1 MLRTKYEA
9 VIGLEV
15 HVELKTNSKA
25 FCGCATSFGAEPNS
39 NVCPICLGMPG
50 TLPVLNR
57 QMVEYAIKTGLALN
71 CRIAEYS
78 KFDRKNYY
86 YPDLPKNYQI
96 SQFDLPIAIGG
107 KLDIEGDGSSKTIG
121 ITRVHMEEDA
131 GKLVHQ
137 GNIMTTPYSLVDL
150 NRAGTPL
157 LEIVSE
163 PDMSSGLEARKY
175 VEKLRAI
182 LLFLEVSDCKMEEG
196 SLRCDANVS
205 VRPYGQ
211 TKLGTKAEIKNMN
224 SFRSLERAVE
234 YEIDRQIEILEEG
247 GKIVQDTRTWDE
259 DKQVT
264 LGMRSKEEAHDY
276 RYFPDPDLI
285 PLKIDQAWIERV
297 RESLPELPDQAILR
311 LVEEHNL
318 SQYDATLLTAT
329 KDGLEFFDACVR
341 QYPQPKVVANWIMGE
356 LARLLNQNNMEIK
369 ECRITPDALSQLL
382 VLLEKGTIN
391 GKIAKVVLEDMF
403 QTGALPNKII
413 EERGLVQISDEA
425 GILSIVKEV
434 INANPKVVNDF
445 KNGKGK
451 AIGFLVGQVMK
462 ASKGKANPEIANRLL
477 NEELSRL

>member
-329 KDGLEFFDACVR
+329 KDELESFDACVR
-341 QYPQPKVVANWIMGE
+341 Q
-356 LARLLNQNNMEIK
+356 
-369 ECRITPDALSQLL
+369 
-382 VLLEKGTIN
+382 
-391 GKIAKVVLEDMF
+391 
-403 QTGALPNKII
+403 
-413 EERGLVQISDEA
+413 
-425 GILSIVKEV
+425 
-434 INANPKVVNDF
+434 
-445 KNGKGK
+445 
-451 AIGFLVGQVMK
+451 
-462 ASKGKANPEIANRLL
+462 
-477 NEELSRL
+477 